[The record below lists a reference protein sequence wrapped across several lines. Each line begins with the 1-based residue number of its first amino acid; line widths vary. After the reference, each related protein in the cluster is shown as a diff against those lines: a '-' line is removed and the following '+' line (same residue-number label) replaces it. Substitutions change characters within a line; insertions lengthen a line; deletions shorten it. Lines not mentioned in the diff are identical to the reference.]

1 MTETA
6 GVPIPPLSAPRKM
19 EPWVIV
25 VVVLVGLCCL
35 CVGATGLLFAFGGP
49 ILNELGLLHTQLPA
63 LIVSM

>member
-1 MTETA
+1 MVETT
-6 GVPIPPLSAPRKM
+6 GTPVPPPSAPRKM

-25 VVVLVGLCCL
+25 VVALVVLCCL

-63 LIVSM
+63 LIV

>member
-1 MTETA
+1 MVETT
-6 GVPIPPLSAPRKM
+6 GTPVPPLSAPRKM

-25 VVVLVGLCCL
+25 VVALVVLCCL

-63 LIVSM
+63 LIV

>member
-1 MTETA
+1 MAEPA
-6 GVPIPPLSAPRKM
+6 GVPILPLTAPRKM

-25 VVVLVGLCCL
+25 IIALVVLCCL

-63 LIVSM
+63 LLLFS

>member
-1 MTETA
+1 MNETA

-25 VVVLVGLCCL
+25 VAVIVVLCCL

-63 LIVSM
+63 LLI